1 MKICLGQWLPEV
13 LSLWTSPNAKF
24 SFFDI
29 LGLYCSHSEAGDSV
43 GGPGAVS
50 SSGSGSASGAGSAS
64 STRSHFTGMSH

>member
-29 LGLYCSHSEAGDSV
+29 QGLYCSHSEAV

-64 STRSHFTGMSH
+64 STRPHFTGMSH